1 MIERKNKMKLY
12 FYILDSER
20 EFNSEAGTFGDYVFK
35 VRVEECEVIENQRR
49 TKQ

>member
-20 EFNSEAGTFGDYVFK
+20 EFNSEAGTFGDYVF
-35 VRVEECEVIENQRR
+35 
-49 TKQ
+49 